1 MPHSVKLITRAD
13 DFMKNRSDDPSFKE
27 IANDPKIKA
36 FLDTIAKA
44 RADCYAKLVKNI
56 TGSGR
61 AGREGDVQQRQH
73 RSVAQPAR

>member
-13 DFMKNRSDDPSFKE
+13 DFMKNRNEDPSFKE

-44 RADCYAKLVKNI
+44 RADCYAKLFEEYH
-56 TGSGR
+56 GSRG
-61 AGREGDVQQRQH
+61 AGGEDDVQQR
-73 RSVAQPAR
+73 